1 MLVKKLSL
9 GDAMTYEPFGD
20 EFFKL
25 MRKMIKDFDRTFK
38 ELDRE
43 FPMFEKFERELVR
56 RPGVTG
62 FEIEIKDSGTGKPE
76 IRVTRLREP
85 SRVLKPE
92 ICEAPKAKSAELGEA
107 KKIEAKP
114 VVCMLETNTA
124 KVEKPDELIL
134 TMQAPG
140 VNKKDVDVRQLGR
153 AIEVV
158 ARKPTGE
165 AHFATFELLPDALPS
180 ELSLDVK
187 GGMLVIRIP
196 RRRRLPH
203 AGMR

>member
-1 MLVKKLSL
+1 MP
-9 GDAMTYEPFGD
+9 YEPFDD

-25 MRKMIKDFDRTFK
+25 MRKMIKDFDRAFK

-43 FPMFEKFERELVR
+43 SLGFEKFERELIR
-56 RPGVTG
+56 RPNATG
-62 FEIEIKDSGTGKPE
+62 FEIEITDSGTGKPE
-76 IRVTRLREP
+76 VTVTRLGGRP
-85 SRVLKPE
+85 KVLKPE
-92 ICEAPKAKSAELGEA
+92 ICEAPKPAERAEA
-107 KKIEAKP
+107 KKIETKP
-114 VVCMLETNTA
+114 VVCTLETNTA
-124 KVEKPDELIL
+124 KVEKLDELIL

-140 VNKKDVDVRQLGR
+140 VSKKDVDVRQLAR

-165 AHFATFELLPDALPS
+165 AYFATFELPPDALPS
-180 ELSLDVK
+180 EFSLEAK
-187 GGMLVIRIP
+187 GGMLVIKIP

>member
-1 MLVKKLSL
+1 MP
-9 GDAMTYEPFGD
+9 YEPFDD

-25 MRKMIKDFDRTFK
+25 MRKMVKDFDRAFK

-43 FPMFEKFERELVR
+43 SLGVEKFGRELIR
-56 RPGVTG
+56 RPGATG

-76 IRVTRLREP
+76 ITVTRLGGRP
-85 SRVLKPE
+85 KVLKPE
-92 ICEAPKAKSAELGEA
+92 ISEAPKPAERAEV
-107 KKIEAKP
+107 KKIETKP
-114 VVCMLETNTA
+114 VVCTLETNTA

-140 VNKKDVDVRQLGR
+140 VSKKDVDVRQLGR

-165 AHFATFELLPDALPS
+165 AYFATFELPPDALPS
-180 ELSLDVK
+180 ELSLEAK
-187 GGMLVIRIP
+187 GGMLVIKIP

>member
-1 MLVKKLSL
+1 MP
-9 GDAMTYEPFGD
+9 YEPFDD

-25 MRKMIKDFDRTFK
+25 MRKMIKDFDRAFK
-38 ELDRE
+38 ELDRGSLG
-43 FPMFEKFERELVR
+43 FEKFERELIQ

-76 IRVTRLREP
+76 IKVTRLGGRP
-85 SRVLKPE
+85 KVLKPE
-92 ICEAPKAKSAELGEA
+92 ICEAPEPAEQAEA
-107 KKIEAKP
+107 KKIETKP
-114 VVCMLETNTA
+114 VVRTLETNTA

-140 VNKKDVDVRQLGR
+140 VSKKDVDVRQLGR

-165 AHFATFELLPDALPS
+165 AYFATFELPPDALPS
-180 ELSLDVK
+180 EFSLEAK
-187 GGMLVIRIP
+187 GGMLVIKIP

-203 AGMR
+203 AGIR